1 MKKKVLILGST
12 GMLGHQVVNYFLKF
26 DDYNVI
32 DIAFRSKLR
41 GKTIISDV
49 TDKTA
54 FEKVVTEL
62 SPDFIVNC
70 IGVLIHGS
78 SNVENAIYLNA
89 YLPHQLKKISKNIG
103 AKLIHISTDC
113 VFSGDKGGYIESDVK
128 DGKGVYSQTKILG
141 EIEDDANLTLRTSII
156 GPELK
161 NNGEGLFHWF
171 MGQSGDIF
179 GFTKAV
185 WSGVTTIELAKII
198 KWAIDR
204 NITGLYHATNNSSIN
219 KYKLLKLFQKYT
231 EKEISI
237 SPVEENSIDKS
248 FVDTR
253 LLIDYDIP
261 DYENMIKEMV
271 VNIKSSNMYAYKI

>member
-1 MKKKVLILGST
+1 LKKKVLILGST

-26 DDYNVI
+26 DDYDVI

-41 GKTIISDV
+41 EKTIVSDV
-49 TDKTA
+49 TDKTT

-62 SPDFIVNC
+62 KPDFIVNC
-70 IGVLIHGS
+70 IGILIYGS

-89 YLPHQLKKISKNIG
+89 YLPHQLKSISKNIG

-113 VFSGDKGGYIESDVK
+113 IFSGDKGGYIESDVK

-161 NNGEGLFHWF
+161 ANGEGIFHWF
-171 MGQSGDIF
+171 MGQSGDIS

-185 WSGVTTIELAKII
+185 WSGVTTIELAKAVKWSIDNNII
-198 KWAIDR
+198 
-204 NITGLYHATNNSSIN
+204 GLYHVTNNKSIS
-219 KYKLLKLFQKYT
+219 KYELLRLFQKYT

-237 SPVEENSIDKS
+237 SPVEEMVVDKS
-248 FVDTR
+248 FIDTR

-271 VNIKSSNMYAYKI
+271 VNIKSSNMYSYKI